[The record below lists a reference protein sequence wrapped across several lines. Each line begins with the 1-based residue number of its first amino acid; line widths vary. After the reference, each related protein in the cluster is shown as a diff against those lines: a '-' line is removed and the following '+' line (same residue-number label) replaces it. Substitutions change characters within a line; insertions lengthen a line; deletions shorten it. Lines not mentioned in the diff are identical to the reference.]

1 MRLERLQLTADLD
14 AYPEKLG
21 TEGVCRTTGAPN
33 FSAGDLEEHN
43 KFLFNLHRLSST
55 LSCSK
60 IIFTGVLWEDDQY
73 A

>member
-1 MRLERLQLTADLD
+1 VRLERLQITADLN

-21 TEGVCRTTGAPN
+21 TEGFRRTTGVPN
-33 FSAGDLEEHN
+33 FSAGDFEGHN
-43 KFLFNLHRLSST
+43 KFLSTLHRLSST